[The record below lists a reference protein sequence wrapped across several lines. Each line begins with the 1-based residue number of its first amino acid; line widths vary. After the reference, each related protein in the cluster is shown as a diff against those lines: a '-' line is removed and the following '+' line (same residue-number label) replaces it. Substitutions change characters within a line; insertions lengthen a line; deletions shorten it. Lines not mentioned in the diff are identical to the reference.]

1 MIVIKGEVLEGDAV
15 KLQAFSGLTH
25 LPASSPVSE
34 SCCLQEFVEF
44 HYVGKFN

>member
-1 MIVIKGEVLEGDAV
+1 MVVIKGEALKDDVV

-25 LPASSPVSE
+25 LLTSSPVSE